1 MLRCRNANSY
11 LTLLA
16 RNPVNN
22 ACWELLR
29 RLLFPNSFDK
39 ISQRIFLLRII
50 RKAIFFSMISIG
62 NSLPIKMNWIFY
74 RQNYLKGHILK

>member
-1 MLRCRNANSY
+1 MLRCRNAKSY

-29 RLLFPNSFDK
+29 RLLFPNSSDK
-39 ISQRIFLLRII
+39 ISQRTFLAERVGRIFLLRII
-50 RKAIFFSMISIG
+50 RKATFF
-62 NSLPIKMNWIFY
+62 NDFY
-74 RQNYLKGHILK
+74 RE